1 MFVNVWGALHTECV
15 CECVCGAMCDAL
27 HVPLP
32 PPPPFQENFVFL
44 VACVPVCYPP
54 EPVCP
59 PPPFPLQEKFV
70 FPVVCVPVCYPPDPV
85 CYPPPSPL
93 QEKFVF
99 PVSLC
104 VTRLSGTGPDCVFLG
119 VVRPMPTS
127 ITNVRVWVA
136 PTGVILCTD
145 QQFSTVC
152 GIPGRGVWGGGLQPL
167 TAATA

>member
-1 MFVNVWGALHTECV
+1 MYPES
-15 CECVCGAMCDAL
+15 
-27 HVPLP
+27 VPTKKIP
-32 PPPPFQENFVFL
+32 PTP
-44 VACVPVCYPP
+44 
-54 EPVCP
+54 
-59 PPPFPLQEKFV
+59 
-70 FPVVCVPVCYPPDPV
+70 
-85 CYPPPSPL
+85 PL

-152 GIPGRGVWGGGLQPL
+152 GIPGRGWGGGGIPGGCGGGQGGTGLFS
-167 TAATA
+167 